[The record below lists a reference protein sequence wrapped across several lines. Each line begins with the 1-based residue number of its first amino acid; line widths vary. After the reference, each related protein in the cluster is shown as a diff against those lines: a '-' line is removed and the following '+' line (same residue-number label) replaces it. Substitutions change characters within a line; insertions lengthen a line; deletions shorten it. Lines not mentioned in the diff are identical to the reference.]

1 MYYFSYYFIHSHFT
15 GKILSVTN
23 SLVCK
28 RKYVACPG
36 WKRGERGGMGG
47 CRTKPGE
54 KFERDR
60 AGDSREKLYERTN
73 SFKGFS
79 SPGRDRCPLPATGW
93 RRIEFLLLNFKRNN
107 FVRPF
112 NSRRLRCVS
121 VSTGR
126 IHIFRL
132 GARAPV

>member
-1 MYYFSYYFIHSHFT
+1 M
-15 GKILSVTN
+15 TN

-36 WKRGERGGMGG
+36 WKGERDEAS
-47 CRTKPGE
+47 REARRKVSA
-54 KFERDR
+54 RDR

-79 SPGRDRCPLPATGW
+79 SPGRDRCPLPATGG
-93 RRIEFLLLNFKRNN
+93 EFLLLNFKRNN

-121 VSTGR
+121 VSLPGEYFPPR
-126 IHIFRL
+126 S
-132 GARAPV
+132 PV